1 MEVGLKEATAER
13 EEEMRETRGER
24 LVYRTRWH
32 EGAMAQVRIRWCKLC
47 RALGGAEVVGATG
60 PRSCSTRH
68 KAAFYKFCPSC
79 GSEGMTG
86 PRSCSKRLFLQVLS
100 LLWVGRQNM
109 TKVLLACTGDDME

>member
-24 LVYRTRWH
+24 LVYRTRWQA
-32 EGAMAQVRIRWCKLC
+32 GAMAQVRIRWCTLC

-68 KAAFYKFCPSC
+68 QAALDINALCAFKKQNDTFMCFDVDVSC
-79 GSEGMTG
+79 
-86 PRSCSKRLFLQVLS
+86 
-100 LLWVGRQNM
+100 
-109 TKVLLACTGDDME
+109 

>member
-1 MEVGLKEATAER
+1 VEVGLKEATAER

-68 KAAFYKFCPSC
+68 QAALDINALCAFK
-79 GSEGMTG
+79 
-86 PRSCSKRLFLQVLS
+86 K
-100 LLWVGRQNM
+100 QNDTFM
-109 TKVLLACTGDDME
+109 CFDVDVSG